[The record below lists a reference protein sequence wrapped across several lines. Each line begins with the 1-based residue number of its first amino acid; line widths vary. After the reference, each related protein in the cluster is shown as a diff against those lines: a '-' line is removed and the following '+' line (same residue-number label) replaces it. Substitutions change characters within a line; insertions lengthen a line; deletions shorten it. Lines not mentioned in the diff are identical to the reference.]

1 MRPFKLRCLALVM
14 KFLAISAHT
23 PCLTDTLP
31 DQLADGPVDLLA
43 LLFGKAQ
50 SVEDDIIQGLPVGQ
64 GVGLLLGDGD
74 IGFGVDAAFGEDG
87 TYWP

>member
-1 MRPFKLRCLALVM
+1 MRPFRLRCLALVM

-31 DQLADGPVDLLA
+31 DQLADSPVNLLA

-50 SVEDDIIQGLPVGQ
+50 GIEDDIIRAFRSG
-64 GVGLLLGDGD
+64 GVGLCRAMGISVG
-74 IGFGVDAAFGEDG
+74 INAAFGEDG
-87 TYWP
+87 TYWPC